1 MFGIIKRNFLWVDIK
16 TFCLLYKTMVRSQPE
31 YAGSCWILIEN
42 TLDEVEKVLKN
53 NKASKGVHKFIV

>member
-1 MFGIIKRNFLWVDIK
+1 
-16 TFCLLYKTMVRSQPE
+16 MVRSQPE